1 MKGFLFRNNTLT
13 DTQIWYR
20 RNLNGYIGH
29 NNFSDWKLDLDIKFK
44 RLVAL
49 DTKDSEDAAITGSL
63 LMVAQL
69 RTYQWFI
76 YKS

>member
-1 MKGFLFRNNTLT
+1 LEIRL
-13 DTQIWYR
+13 
-20 RNLNGYIGH
+20 GH
-29 NNFSDWKLDLDIKFK
+29 KFK
-44 RLVAL
+44 RLAAL
-49 DTKDSEDAAITGSL
+49 DTKDSEDAAITELLL